1 MSHRVRRVCV
11 IGAGLAGL
19 ACAVAAA
26 GRGLHVQVFDD
37 ADQQTNWRGHV
48 EVVPNMLRDLVALGV
63 GDACV
68 RAGFPFHG
76 VDVLD
81 RHGRVLY
88 QLPTEG
94 LAGPRYP
101 AALGIERAELHQILE
116 RAASSGGASVERGA
130 RVVSVHMQGEKASLV
145 LASGEQ
151 SQADLVVLASGAAGA
166 LRAQLFPHACVAE
179 DFGQVWWYAL
189 VRRPVDLDRPLIAFG
204 GSGQRVVIVPVRND
218 AAGIA
223 LREPKLSAATGA
235 PHAHMRDSM
244 RSFAPQVQAL
254 ARHISADTPVVLR
267 PVRSCLLDVPWH
279 HGSVLAVG
287 DCSHLL
293 PPHFGQAAAQAI
305 EDARVLG
312 DLLADASDRA
322 SLFEHFQQRRVR
334 RVQRVHALTL
344 RAARLDIEPESSADL
359 SLLMSQLSQAVA
371 QPA

>member
-1 MSHRVRRVCV
+1 MSHRVQRVCV

-26 GRGLHVQVFDD
+26 GRGLQVQVFDD
-37 ADQQTNWRGHV
+37 ADQQATWRGHV

-63 GDACV
+63 GDACA
-68 RAGFPFHG
+68 RAGFPYHG

-88 QLPTEG
+88 QLPTQS

-101 AALGIERAELHQILE
+101 AALGIERTELHQILE
-116 RAASSGGASVERGA
+116 RAATSAGASLTRGA
-130 RVVSVHMQGEKASLV
+130 RVISVQMQGEMAKLV

-166 LRAQLFPHACVAE
+166 LRTQWFPQARMAE

-189 VRRPVDLDRPLIAFG
+189 IQRPVDLDRPLLAFG

-223 LREPKLSAATGA
+223 LRQPTPSRTTAA
-235 PHAHMRDSM
+235 PHAHLRESM
-244 RSFAPQVQAL
+244 RSFAPRVQAL
-254 ARHISADTPVVLR
+254 ARHISADTPVASR
-267 PVRSCLLDVPWH
+267 PVRSGLLEAPWH
-279 HGSVLAVG
+279 RGAVLAVG

-305 EDARVLG
+305 EDARVLS
-312 DLLADASDRA
+312 DVLSDASDRA
-322 SLFEHFQQRRVR
+322 SLLEEFQQRRLR
-334 RVQRVHALTL
+334 RVQRVHELSL
-344 RAARLDIEPESSADL
+344 RAARLDLEPESGADL
-359 SLLMSQLSQAVA
+359 SLLMSQLSQTVA